1 MEKFKRLHNAHSGTM
16 RNATALTSETKGE
29 QNGVWDGEQNRIS
42 LTFCRSS
49 FNISPV
55 RPCWQAYISEVH
67 PSASRWL
74 SAGFAVRFVGSFSF
88 GSARVSVVGGFSP
101 PVLGRWYE
109 TLAIGGSANVTAVL
123 GDGSGE
129 PGDGD
134 GGSTVTTSTSSRAWS
149 LNLTVCLA
157 VDFFFTF
164 TGEPARRVR
173 GSLRGS
179 IYRPCYRRRAGTFHF
194 LPHGCCLTH
203 AGNGTR
209 TAVHRFDAHRCRPY
223 PFRMLMRNGNWVG
236 KEMAAWEEI
245 IT

>member
-1 MEKFKRLHNAHSGTM
+1 MLVRPGYYC
-16 RNATALTSETKGE
+16 ET
-29 QNGVWDGEQNRIS
+29 QH
-42 LTFCRSS
+42 CRSQDGLDS

-164 TGEPARRVR
+164 TGEPARRWGFGKGGWIR
-173 GSLRGS
+173 
-179 IYRPCYRRRAGTFHF
+179 F
-194 LPHGCCLTH
+194 LLYWLKRLSESKLPEVDRVESSGWSMS
-203 AGNGTR
+203 
-209 TAVHRFDAHRCRPY
+209 VHVLVAY
-223 PFRMLMRNGNWVG
+223 
-236 KEMAAWEEI
+236 K
-245 IT
+245 

>member
-1 MEKFKRLHNAHSGTM
+1 MLVRP
-16 RNATALTSETKGE
+16 
-29 QNGVWDGEQNRIS
+29 
-42 LTFCRSS
+42 SS

-88 GSARVSVVGGFSP
+88 GSARVSVVGGLSP

-109 TLAIGGSANVTAVL
+109 TLVIGGSANVTAVL

-134 GGSTVTTSTSSRAWS
+134 GGSTVTTRTSSRAWS

-164 TGEPARRVR
+164 TGEPARRLY
-173 GSLRGS
+173 LRVSPTSCTDNPTPENINQLRKCVNGILNPPPS
-179 IYRPCYRRRAGTFHF
+179 EHCKHHF
-194 LPHGCCLTH
+194 
-203 AGNGTR
+203 
-209 TAVHRFDAHRCRPY
+209 F
-223 PFRMLMRNGNWVG
+223 G
-236 KEMAAWEEI
+236 KL
-245 IT
+245 